1 MHPGVIG
8 AKLTLR
14 LIFADLGAARHKFP
28 PDLSAKRHR
37 APDLRLLRMR
47 NLGCGDAERNPLSRN
62 NVACHPWPMGAFVYI
77 LRCADGS
84 YYVGS
89 TRDTSVERRVSE
101 HTMGMNPA
109 SYTFRRRPVT
119 LVFSEEFQQITDAI
133 AAERRIKGWTRA
145 KKEALI
151 RGDWARVSQLAK
163 RSSARAKPNSET

>member
-1 MHPGVIG
+1 LQANGVSKDRPETIL
-8 AKLTLR
+8 AAILR
-14 LIFADLGAARHKFP
+14 DAA
-28 PDLSAKRHR
+28 
-37 APDLRLLRMR
+37 LRLLRMR

-62 NVACHPWPMGAFVYI
+62 NVACNPWQMGAFVYI

-89 TRDTSVERRVSE
+89 TRDISVERRVSE
-101 HTMGMNPA
+101 HAMGMNPA

-163 RSSARAKPNSET
+163 RSSARAKPGPAT